1 VVFNMGNKQK
11 RRRYTASEKAEAVR
25 LVLDSGLSH
34 AQISRD
40 LGLSEQNLSRWV
52 KQGKV
57 DAGQGPQGA
66 LTTGEKAELRK
77 LRRENR
83 TLRLERDFL
92 KKAAAFFAKGNDDL
106 SN

>member
-1 VVFNMGNKQK
+1 MANKQK

-40 LGLSEQNLSRWV
+40 LGVSEQNLGRWV
-52 KQGKV
+52 NQAKV
-57 DAGQGPQGA
+57 DVVQGPQGA
-66 LTTGEKAELRK
+66 LATGERAELKK
-77 LRRENR
+77 LRRENK

-92 KKAAAFFAKGNDDL
+92 KKAAAFFAKDNDNA